1 MTKRESPGSSALTI
15 TEPASADRGR
25 TRFARSASRPETRS
39 VAPRLRAD
47 KAHTVPMCGTG
58 AGRGVLTRGSA
69 PPIQPWMQAT
79 VNGERTELPEGLTV
93 AGLLRHL
100 GVRAERVAVE

>member
-1 MTKRESPGSSALTI
+1 
-15 TEPASADRGR
+15 
-25 TRFARSASRPETRS
+25 
-39 VAPRLRAD
+39 
-47 KAHTVPMCGTG
+47 MCGTG

-100 GVRAERVAVE
+100 GVRAERVAVERNGAVVKRARHAEEKLAPGDVVEIVTFVGGG